1 MYPLQQYIRLPL
13 RLDIGRHGVCKTD
26 PRVQASGESYIAPYG
41 AVPAVRAPDCQAI
54 GRSHDSGH
62 AMRFLLLHD
71 ENNVLHSLRAS
82 SQSRVTMLG
91 LQSRILLWYATH
103 ACIVAR
109 LAWPLSGE
117 GCLRKKRSRP
127 RRKYAT
133 IDFEHQATIPA
144 SYC

>member
-1 MYPLQQYIRLPL
+1 
-13 RLDIGRHGVCKTD
+13 
-26 PRVQASGESYIAPYG
+26 
-41 AVPAVRAPDCQAI
+41 
-54 GRSHDSGH
+54 
-62 AMRFLLLHD
+62 
-71 ENNVLHSLRAS
+71 
-82 SQSRVTMLG
+82 MLG

-133 IDFEHQATIPA
+133 IDFEQQSTIPA
-144 SYC
+144 NYCSFDIIDKLQLRGICLEIEVSISLERSGE